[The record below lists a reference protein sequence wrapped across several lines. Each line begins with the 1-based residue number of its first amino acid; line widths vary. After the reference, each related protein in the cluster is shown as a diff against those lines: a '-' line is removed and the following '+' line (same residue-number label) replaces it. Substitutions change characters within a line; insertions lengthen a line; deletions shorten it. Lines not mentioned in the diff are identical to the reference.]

1 MLSRY
6 PLAAAAAAFAGAAA
20 AAAAGVV
27 AATVAAVV
35 PNVADVRLLRMLLL
49 LCISDSD
56 NGFVVSDSNGCI
68 TVTYFLQL
76 SYDNW
81 QFANA

>member
-1 MLSRY
+1 MLLSCY
-6 PLAAAAAAFAGAAA
+6 PLAAAAFAAA
-20 AAAAGVV
+20 AAVVSAAA